1 LTTGAVGVI
10 LAAPVIPYL
19 VKRIGAL
26 ALVLLAVSLVVFAL
40 LRLIPGDPA
49 ALMAGV
55 DAQPQEVARLRQLL
69 ALDRPVAVQYLS
81 FLTRAFS
88 GDLGRSLR
96 SHQPVAQDLLPR
108 FGASLYLALVS
119 LGLALVVGVPAGVLA
134 ALRRGSFWDTALM
147 GLSVLGVSMPTFWLA
162 LILIGFFSVRLGW
175 LPTSGFEG
183 AQYVILPGLT
193 LAAFSLATIA
203 RTARTALIEVL
214 DQDYVRTARAKGLA
228 ERLVTGK
235 HALRNALIPL
245 VAVVGLQFGYLLGS
259 SVVTETVFSWPGLGW
274 LLVDAIKNR
283 DLPVVQGAVLVIA
296 AAFAIIN
303 LAVELLYAV
312 LDPRIRQP

>member
-1 LTTGAVGVI
+1 
-10 LAAPVIPYL
+10 
-19 VKRIGAL
+19 
-26 ALVLLAVSLVVFAL
+26 
-40 LRLIPGDPA
+40 
-49 ALMAGV
+49 MAIV
-55 DAQPQEVARLRQLL
+55 CR
-69 ALDRPVAVQYLS
+69 
-81 FLTRAFS
+81 
-88 GDLGRSLR
+88 LGRDVDSAIG
-96 SHQPVAQDLLPR
+96 V
-108 FGASLYLALVS
+108 VS
-119 LGLALVVGVPAGVLA
+119 
-134 ALRRGSFWDTALM
+134 
-147 GLSVLGVSMPTFWLA
+147 
-162 LILIGFFSVRLGW
+162 W

-203 RTARTALIEVL
+203 RTARAALIEVL

-283 DLPVVQGAVLVIA
+283 DLPVVQVDGPSRVPVDLHDSGDPP
-296 AAFAIIN
+296 
-303 LAVELLYAV
+303 LGQPLQGRD
-312 LDPRIRQP
+312 DPRPSY

>member
-1 LTTGAVGVI
+1 
-10 LAAPVIPYL
+10 
-19 VKRIGAL
+19 
-26 ALVLLAVSLVVFAL
+26 
-40 LRLIPGDPA
+40 
-49 ALMAGV
+49 M
-55 DAQPQEVARLRQLL
+55 
-69 ALDRPVAVQYLS
+69 
-81 FLTRAFS
+81 
-88 GDLGRSLR
+88 
-96 SHQPVAQDLLPR
+96 
-108 FGASLYLALVS
+108 
-119 LGLALVVGVPAGVLA
+119 
-134 ALRRGSFWDTALM
+134 
-147 GLSVLGVSMPTFWLA
+147 
-162 LILIGFFSVRLGW
+162 RLGW

-203 RTARTALIEVL
+203 RTARAALIEVL

-312 LDPRIRQP
+312 LDPLIRQP

>member
-1 LTTGAVGVI
+1 
-10 LAAPVIPYL
+10 
-19 VKRIGAL
+19 
-26 ALVLLAVSLVVFAL
+26 
-40 LRLIPGDPA
+40 
-49 ALMAGV
+49 
-55 DAQPQEVARLRQLL
+55 
-69 ALDRPVAVQYLS
+69 
-81 FLTRAFS
+81 
-88 GDLGRSLR
+88 
-96 SHQPVAQDLLPR
+96 
-108 FGASLYLALVS
+108 LVS

-134 ALRRGSFWDTALM
+134 ALRRGSLWDSALM

-203 RTARTALIEVL
+203 RTARAALIEVL